1 MAAFRVPET
10 QEICDTIKM
19 ARRILPREIAIQVAP
34 NLIDASRL
42 IGCGVDDLGGISP
55 VTIDYVNPEHPWPA
69 LDELK
74 KIVGDATLKERLCIY
89 PRFIRM
95 GWYDPGLQP
104 LINRLDQ
111 CMRAGSAQP

>member
-10 QEICDTIKM
+10 KEVCDTIRM
-19 ARRILPREIAIQVAP
+19 ARRILPAEIAIQIAP

-42 IGCGVDDLGGISP
+42 IGCGVDDLGGVSP

-69 LDELK
+69 IDDLN
-74 KIVGDATLKERLCIY
+74 KIVGDATLHERLCIY

-95 GWYDPGLQP
+95 GWFDPGLQP

-111 CMRAGSAQP
+111 RITTGSREP